1 MSRSPFSSF
10 RINRLFSILPWPFN
24 LKMPTLCKLLHNV
37 GSAQSVNLSFLD
49 KGKTYLARIYTDGGD
64 KIKTRTQVKCTR
76 LLVDSSQIMQFALK
90 PGGGAAMQLVPVTDQ
105 EIKEYK
111 KYKGQV
117 L

>member
-1 MSRSPFSSF
+1 
-10 RINRLFSILPWPFN
+10 
-24 LKMPTLCKLLHNV
+24 
-37 GSAQSVNLSFLD
+37 
-49 KGKTYLARIYTDGGD
+49 
-64 KIKTRTQVKCTR
+64 
-76 LLVDSSQIMQFALK
+76 MQFALK

>member
-1 MSRSPFSSF
+1 MFVGALT
-10 RINRLFSILPWPFN
+10 NN
-24 LKMPTLCKLLHNV
+24 E

-64 KIKTRTQVKCTR
+64 KMKTRTQVKCTR

-90 PGGGAAMQLVPVTDQ
+90 PGGGVAMQLVPVTDQ
-105 EIKEYK
+105 EIEEYK
-111 KYKGQV
+111 KYRGQV

>member
-1 MSRSPFSSF
+1 M
-10 RINRLFSILPWPFN
+10 
-24 LKMPTLCKLLHNV
+24 
-37 GSAQSVNLSFLD
+37 
-49 KGKTYLARIYTDGGD
+49 
-64 KIKTRTQVKCTR
+64 KTRTQVKCTG